1 MPNYAFSRTNL
12 RYYNCHS
19 CSPQD
24 SHSFQDVE
32 SPLLPLIAFDQEWG
46 KFWIWPKFANKLNWK
61 WKLLSSQ
68 QQLSPSVFGFDLN
81 PSKHFRQPNA
91 WFGIIISAVAIG
103 QYQQWSITTF
113 NTIQKQIVCF
123 PVLSTSFAFIH
134 AAVSPGS
141 LFHPSYAVKQW
152 SRQVS
157 HVYEQ
162 LVLVSV
168 LSVCL
173 WNCDTLIFLQ
183 LLSSTSA
190 KYLGYTFSH

>member
-1 MPNYAFSRTNL
+1 ML
-12 RYYNCHS
+12 
-19 CSPQD
+19 
-24 SHSFQDVE
+24 
-32 SPLLPLIAFDQEWG
+32 
-46 KFWIWPKFANKLNWK
+46 
-61 WKLLSSQ
+61 
-68 QQLSPSVFGFDLN
+68 QLSFLSPTGLSVISRCGVTIITNDNVWSRMGWVLNLAKICKKNWIESESCFQVSSSFRQAFLVLILTSPSI
-81 PSKHFRQPNA
+81 FRQPNA

-134 AAVSPGS
+134 AAVSPGC
-141 LFHPSYAVKQW
+141 LFLPSYVVKQW

-173 WNCDTLIFLQ
+173 WNHNTLIFLQ

-190 KYLGYTFSH
+190 KCLGYTFSH